1 MKPVTTAVQKTHSL
15 RGESLELLQEYRRSP
30 SSHIRNQLVQMNLG
44 LVRREVNHW
53 IHQCTETYDDLL
65 QVGCLGLIRAIE
77 RYDLSRGHAFSSFAV
92 PYIRG
97 EIQHYLRDKSPTI
110 RVPRQ
115 WLELQ
120 REGTQVA
127 QALQIRLKRR
137 PTDLEVANA
146 LGISLAEWN
155 QAKLAGCNR
164 SLLSLDAPVQDE
176 GEGATCLGEIVP
188 DTRYRSFQLAQED
201 QIRLQQALARLEE
214 GTRRVLEFV
223 FLYDLTQKETAERMG
238 ISPVT
243 VSRRVKKGLGTLKQV
258 MKGVEAED

>member
-1 MKPVTTAVQKTHSL
+1 MTAAQGTYFP
-15 RGESLELLQEYRRSP
+15 RGESLELLQEYRRLP
-30 SSHIRNQLVQMNLG
+30 SSRTRNQLVQMNLG

-53 IHQCTETYDDLL
+53 VHQCTETYDDLL

-77 RYDLSRGHAFSSFAV
+77 RYDLSRGHAFSSFAI

-97 EIQHYLRDKSPTI
+97 EIQHYLRDKSPAI

-120 REGTQVA
+120 REGTKATQM
-127 QALQIRLKRR
+127 LQIRLKRS

-146 LGISLAEWN
+146 LGISLEEWN
-155 QAKLAGCNR
+155 QAKLASCNR
-164 SLLSLDAPVQDE
+164 SVLSLDAPVQDE
-176 GEGATCLGEIVP
+176 GDGATCLGEIVP

-201 QIRLQQALARLEE
+201 QIRLQQALAKLEE

-258 MKGVEAED
+258 MNGAEAED